1 MKVLKV
7 MKVLGLVL
15 IAAGTGG
22 LVYGGFTYTRE
33 SHETRLGPVSLVV
46 KDTEAVRIP
55 TWASVGAIVVGAGLL
70 LVPRRD

>member
-1 MKVLKV
+1 MKAT
-7 MKVLGLVL
+7 KVLGLVL
-15 IAAGTGG
+15 IAAGTVG

-33 SHETRLGPVSLVV
+33 AHETKFGPVSFVV

-55 TWASVGAIVVGAGLL
+55 AWASVGAIVVGAGLL